1 MINVSFLLKKYYRF
15 KSSLQKKLYIC
26 PVFNDIDHEWRT
38 SSVRTMSIYNDKNY
52 IDNVINL
59 NLIKKQSKMT
69 KNESK
74 LLSIQGIAKASAF
87 CLLLSA
93 FSVNAAM
100 AAPAPAGTVDE
111 VMAVQQGKKVT
122 GVVVDGTGEPVIGA
136 NVVVKGTTNGTITD
150 FDGNYTIEGV
160 PADGVLV
167 ISYIGYLSQEIPVG
181 NQSAINVTLKED
193 TQTLDEVVVVGYGT
207 MRKSDV
213 TGSISTA
220 KGEEMLKAQNFSALD
235 NLRGKAAGV
244 NIFSNSSQPGAYGSR
259 VVIRGQATINASS
272 DPLYVVDGVVME
284 NFYLMNPN
292 DIESMEVLKDASA
305 TAIYG
310 ARGANGVIMVT
321 TKRGNKEGGTKVSYS
336 GSVSLAHRARKMD
349 TMNAQ
354 EWCDAFMQGIENEN
368 RWGSDKDGNPFNWS
382 TNRADWFTD
391 RRFFDSN
398 GNPLYDTDWQ
408 DEATRTAISHNHQL
422 NVQQGGEKSSM
433 GAFLNYTDNQGI
445 MLNTYSKRLNAKIAY
460 DANPTTWLSTAI
472 NLAVNHTWGNSTPE
486 DGGGQDARRT
496 MIEMVPWMPVQYNG
510 KYTSTNTPEGMP
522 MDFEAMSNPVHILK
536 TYKNMN
542 YNTKVFGNA
551 ALTFHIIE
559 GLDLKTQFGVDANFK
574 TLHKYMPSDLVNL
587 AYDQHG
593 RAERYHANTLYW
605 QEETYLTYNKT
616 IGEHR
621 INAMAGLSW
630 QERKYDYSR
639 MYTENFTTDFF
650 EDFNMDAGT
659 KPDAPKTYWER
670 WAMNSYFL
678 RFAYTFK
685 DRYSATITGRYDGSS
700 KFGKNNKYAF
710 FPSAGL
716 AWNITQEDFMSDQ
729 NTISNLKLH
738 TSYGLTGNSEI
749 GVYKS
754 LATVKSET
762 LLLNGTRNSYSYL
775 NRLPNSDLKWEKT
788 AQFDI
793 GFDLG
798 LFNNR
803 ITLDA
808 SYYNKKTSDLLLD
821 APVPHTTGFET
832 VYKNIGSIR
841 NRGLEIAISST
852 NIRNKHFTWTT
863 DFNISF
869 NRSKVL
875 RIDGE
880 NEYYQ
885 TSVSGGTNSS
895 VLYRAIVGHS
905 LGEMYGYK
913 TNGVYTTDDFVQN
926 GDKYVLK
933 DGVIYQKGSV
943 KTQYKPGDIKYVNTT
958 GQTDDKGT
966 PVYNSDDMTVIGN
979 ANPDFTGGFKNTFSY
994 KGFDLSVFMVF
1005 SYGNDIFN
1013 MSTQRFVGPY
1023 QPYQNMLADAANRFT
1038 LLDPRTGKEAMDLNR
1053 IAELN
1058 PNQHDLNIL
1067 WSIHNDNRAA
1077 ITTPLDRF
1085 VEDGS
1090 YLRISTITLGYTF
1103 PKKWLSKAFI
1113 SNLRLYCTL
1122 NNPFTI
1128 TNYSGYDPE
1137 VSKESSILTP
1147 GIDDSSYPRSKG
1159 FVFGINLS
1167 L

>member
-659 KPDAPKTYWER
+659 KPDAPKTYWELL
-670 WAMNSYFL
+670 FL
-678 RFAYTFK
+678 
-685 DRYSATITGRYDGSS
+685 
-700 KFGKNNKYAF
+700 AF
-710 FPSAGL
+710 
-716 AWNITQEDFMSDQ
+716 
-729 NTISNLKLH
+729 
-738 TSYGLTGNSEI
+738 
-749 GVYKS
+749 
-754 LATVKSET
+754 
-762 LLLNGTRNSYSYL
+762 
-775 NRLPNSDLKWEKT
+775 
-788 AQFDI
+788 
-793 GFDLG
+793 
-798 LFNNR
+798 
-803 ITLDA
+803 
-808 SYYNKKTSDLLLD
+808 
-821 APVPHTTGFET
+821 
-832 VYKNIGSIR
+832 
-841 NRGLEIAISST
+841 
-852 NIRNKHFTWTT
+852 
-863 DFNISF
+863 
-869 NRSKVL
+869 
-875 RIDGE
+875 
-880 NEYYQ
+880 
-885 TSVSGGTNSS
+885 
-895 VLYRAIVGHS
+895 
-905 LGEMYGYK
+905 
-913 TNGVYTTDDFVQN
+913 
-926 GDKYVLK
+926 
-933 DGVIYQKGSV
+933 
-943 KTQYKPGDIKYVNTT
+943 
-958 GQTDDKGT
+958 
-966 PVYNSDDMTVIGN
+966 
-979 ANPDFTGGFKNTFSY
+979 
-994 KGFDLSVFMVF
+994 
-1005 SYGNDIFN
+1005 
-1013 MSTQRFVGPY
+1013 
-1023 QPYQNMLADAANRFT
+1023 
-1038 LLDPRTGKEAMDLNR
+1038 
-1053 IAELN
+1053 
-1058 PNQHDLNIL
+1058 
-1067 WSIHNDNRAA
+1067 
-1077 ITTPLDRF
+1077 
-1085 VEDGS
+1085 
-1090 YLRISTITLGYTF
+1090 
-1103 PKKWLSKAFI
+1103 
-1113 SNLRLYCTL
+1113 RLYIQGSL
-1122 NNPFTI
+1122 LRY
-1128 TNYSGYDPE
+1128 NYW
-1137 VSKESSILTP
+1137 
-1147 GIDDSSYPRSKG
+1147 
-1159 FVFGINLS
+1159 S

>member
-1 MINVSFLLKKYYRF
+1 
-15 KSSLQKKLYIC
+15 
-26 PVFNDIDHEWRT
+26 
-38 SSVRTMSIYNDKNY
+38 MSIYNDKNY

-433 GAFLNYTDNQGI
+433 GAFLNYTDQQGI
-445 MLNTYSKRLNAKIAY
+445 VNNTYNKRINAKLAY
-460 DANPTTWLSTAI
+460 DANPTKWLSTAV
-472 NLAVNHTWGNSTPE
+472 NVLVNHTWGRYTPE
-486 DGGGQDARRT
+486 DGGGQEARRT
-496 MIEMVPWMPVQYNG
+496 MIEMVPWMPIRDKNG
-510 KYTSTNTPEGMP
+510 KYTTSTSSSIGDVLGFEG
-522 MDFEAMSNPVHILK
+522 MSNPVMILDMQK
-536 TYKNMN
+536 RMR
-542 YNTKVFGNA
+542 YNTQVFGNA
-551 ALTFHIIE
+551 ALTFHLAE
-559 GLDLKTQFGVDANFK
+559 GLDLKTQLGLDHHNK
-574 TLHKYMPSDLVNL
+574 TYRGYSSIDLNNISMPN
-587 AYDQHG
+587 G
-593 RAERYHANTLYW
+593 WAEYQNWNTLYW
-605 QEETYLTYNKT
+605 QEETYLTYNKVF
-616 IGEHR
+616 GDHR

-630 QERKYDYSR
+630 QERVQKWNKAR
-639 MYTENFTTDFF
+639 TEGFSDDFF
-650 EDFNMDAGT
+650 EDNNMSAGT
-659 KPDAPKTYWER
+659 TPASPESSYDR

-678 RFAYTFK
+678 RFAYTYK
-685 DRYSATITGRYDGSS
+685 DRYSATVTGRVDGSS
-700 KFGKNNKYAF
+700 KFGENNKYAF

-716 AWNITQEDFMSDQ
+716 AWTISQEDFMQDQ
-729 NTISNLKLH
+729 STISNLKLH

-749 GVYKS
+749 DTYRS
-754 LATVKSET
+754 LARVSSGT
-762 LLLNGTRNSYSYL
+762 LLINDIRAPYSYISSMA
-775 NRLPNSDLKWEKT
+775 NPDLKWEKT
-788 AQFDI
+788 GQFDVGFEI
-793 GFDLG
+793 GFWQ
-798 LFNNR
+798 NR
-803 ITLDA
+803 LSFDVA
-808 SYYNKKTSDLLLD
+808 YYNKKTTDLLLD
-821 APVPHTTGFET
+821 CPIPHTTGFTT

-841 NRGLEIAISST
+841 NQGLDLMLST
-852 NIRNKHFTWTT
+852 RNIDTKDFTWTT
-863 DFNISF
+863 SINANFNKNKILSLGD
-869 NRSKVL
+869 NDEDILK
-875 RIDGE
+875 
-880 NEYYQ
+880 NEW
-885 TSVSGGTNSS
+885 VSGASILRVGES
-895 VLYRAIVGHS
+895 VGS
-905 LGEMYGYK
+905 FYGYK
-913 TNGVYTTDDFVQN
+913 RLGVYTIEDYEAGNCQKKQIGRAKRSSEREIIGKGVPDWTGSMINTLRYKNWDFTLDLQFVAGVQTLQQFYHSTY
-926 GDKYVLK
+926 DRF
-933 DGVIYQKGSV
+933 
-943 KTQYKPGDIKYVNTT
+943 
-958 GQTDDKGT
+958 GQTNGLTNILYDAYNGT
-966 PVYNSDDMTVIGN
+966 
-979 ANPDFTGGFKNTFSY
+979 
-994 KGFDLSVFMVF
+994 
-1005 SYGNDIFN
+1005 
-1013 MSTQRFVGPY
+1013 
-1023 QPYQNMLADAANRFT
+1023 
-1038 LLDPRTGKEAMDLNR
+1038 
-1053 IAELN
+1053 N
-1058 PNQHDLNIL
+1058 PNSMQQ
-1067 WSIHNDNRAA
+1067 A
-1077 ITTPLDRF
+1077 IWLFNGGHAGQDTLTDSQW
-1085 VEDGS
+1085 VANGS
-1090 YLRISTITLGYTF
+1090 YLRANLIQLGYTF
-1103 PKKWLSKAFI
+1103 D
-1113 SNLRLYCTL
+1113 SNQLAKTPFSSLRLYL
-1122 NNPFTI
+1122 NVNNAFLI
-1128 TNYSGYDPE
+1128 TAKDFNGYDPE
-1137 VSKESSILTP
+1137 STSQISTSNGSVSPEQF
-1147 GIDDSSYPRSKG
+1147 GQNMAFFSYPRARTFTLG
-1159 FVFGINLS
+1159 VNVIF
-1167 L
+1167 